1 MRKRKVSLNRK
12 LLSIALASFI
22 PLMLVL
28 LYALFT
34 LNNATRAYSKITY
47 SVTYANQAMDFKER
61 MDYSMYL
68 AVVRKKDFKE
78 LGTGE
83 ITVNGI
89 VTVNPY
95 EFIDS
100 MKEKSQ
106 ELSDLATVDINK
118 NQVIRLQNTLDAL
131 ERNVETLEDMIHGDG
146 NYEDNM
152 TYLDEN
158 IYMLTEIIQDGIQA
172 YIRTETEN
180 LQDVRI
186 RQEQQNQKLTVL
198 CIYAIGMAAF
208 IAVVM
213 TWKAVRSVAKPI
225 ENMAKLTGKVAGGDF
240 TRQAKEADILE
251 IDALADSFN
260 SMTREIGQLIA
271 DIKEK
276 EKNLHLME
284 TKLLQ
289 AQINPHFLYNTLDAI
304 VWLAE
309 DNRNEEAIMMV
320 TSLSDFFRTTLA
332 NGRDFITVSEEE
344 SHIESYL
351 KIQRFRYED
360 IMDYK
365 IEIAPEMKQYVIP
378 KLLLQ
383 PLVENALYHGV
394 KMKRGRSEI
403 CVRGVK
409 EEERLI
415 FTVED
420 DGKGMSPE
428 KLEALRQNIQRG
440 LSQKETDSFG
450 LANIHQRI
458 RHYYGE
464 AYGLSIESR
473 ENEGTKATIII
484 PAKENESFS

>member
-34 LNNATRAYSKITY
+34 LNNATRTYSKITY

-131 ERNVETLEDMIHGDG
+131 ERNVETLEDMIHGEG

-158 IYMLTEIIQDGIQA
+158 IYMLTEIIQDGIQS

-260 SMTREIGQLIA
+260 SMTKEIGQLIA

-304 VWLAE
+304 VLAE

-365 IEIAPEMKQYVIP
+365 IEIEPEMKQYVIP

-420 DGKGMSPE
+420 DGKGMPPE

-464 AYGLSIESR
+464 DYGLSIESR

-484 PAKENESFS
+484 PTKENEPFS